1 MIEVM
6 ELTKR
11 YGKKRGVEDIAFSI
25 QKGEIIGLLGPNGA
39 GKSTIMKMLTGYHAP
54 TSGSIL
60 INGIDALESSRE
72 ASALIGFMAEIPPL
86 YVDMGVEQF
95 LLFVAGIKGIERP
108 KRKQDVER
116 VMNLAG
122 ICQVSH
128 RLIRNL
134 SKGYRQRVGLAQAL
148 IGEPEILILDE
159 PTAGLDPKQ
168 IAEVRNMLLSL
179 KGKHTMIVSSHILS
193 EISQICDRVIIMK
206 EGRIVAVDTLDALM
220 QQKRSSAEFFLTV
233 KGELKKIRSHIEE
246 MEGIHAVDVL
256 EDGETAGYHRFAVKS
271 DGKMATRERLS
282 LSLAQEKWPVVEMRS
297 NSYSLEQAFLEL
309 TQGEEREGVK

>member
-11 YGKKRGVEDIAFSI
+11 YGKKRGVEGIAFSI

-54 TSGSIL
+54 TSGVIQ
-60 INGIDALESSRE
+60 INGTDALESPRE
-72 ASALIGFMAEIPPL
+72 VSSLIGFMAEIPPL
-86 YVDMGVEQF
+86 YVDMGVDEY
-95 LLFVAGIKGIERP
+95 LLFVAGIKGVERR
-108 KRKQDVER
+108 KRKKEVSR
-116 VMNLAG
+116 VMDLAG
-122 ICQVSH
+122 ISDVSK

-168 IAEVRNMLLSL
+168 IADVRNMLLSL

-206 EGRIVAVDTLDALM
+206 EGRIVAVDTLEALM
-220 QQKRSSAEFFLTV
+220 QQKRNSAEFFLTV
-233 KGELKKIRSHIEE
+233 KGELKKIRNRIAE
-246 MEGIHAVDVL
+246 MDGISRVDVV
-256 EDGETAGYHRFAVKS
+256 ETGEKSGYHRFAVAS
-271 DGKMATRERLS
+271 DGLLETRERLS
-282 LSLAQEKWPVVEMRS
+282 LALAQAQWPLVEMRS
-297 NSYSLEQAFLEL
+297 NSYSLEQVFLEL
-309 TQGEEREGVK
+309 TQGEEREVKK